1 MDVRLWHGFAVL
13 TAIASGADEPSEVAA
28 TLGLPE
34 RSIFDHLESL
44 TAAGFIRREGERLL
58 LTERLTA
65 LLGDLAGRSD
75 LVGIAGPTV
84 LDAEARLGV
93 GIEIEVTDEVDPIEV
108 VGHAPFMLRTDAGGR
123 RQVVACVVD
132 HADEIAC
139 LLRADVEGMAPEAI
153 EVIGKELAVAADSI
167 AEHLPRLKDRGR
179 PRGRRP

>member
-1 MDVRLWHGFAVL
+1 MDVRLSHGFAVL

-34 RSIFDHLESL
+34 RSIVDHLESL

-93 GIEIEVTDEVDPIEV
+93 RIEIEVTDEVDPIEV
-108 VGHAPFMLRTDAGGR
+108 VGHAPFMDAGGR

-167 AEHLPRLKDRGR
+167 AEHLPRPKDRGR
-179 PRGRRP
+179 PRRRRP